1 MQEFLNSAV
10 KCRPLLLLLMFISM
24 GCKDDPGLYPIK
36 FSKTPD
42 YSWVFPDE
50 QVRTITISV
59 GRENW
64 EKIQADMEWRTARKF
79 GSTTPIPGV
88 TPPAGAPLDAVFGDP
103 VFVQVDV
110 TQGVNTWNK
119 VGFRLKGNASLNSSW
134 QSGIY
139 KLPFKLKFD
148 EWEDRY
154 PEVKNQRFYGFNE
167 LSFVPSFGDDSFLK
181 EKLLTQL
188 FRNNGVMA
196 CKVAYYKV
204 FIDFGQGPKHCGIY
218 HAIEIVEEHMVE
230 TQTGSKVGNVY
241 KPESAMQQ
249 FLTNQFE
256 KQNNRAVADY
266 TDVKQLITIL
276 NSPLR
281 VTDPTQWKKELE
293 AVFDVKQF
301 LRYLAV
307 NNTVGNWD
315 SYGVLTHNYF
325 LANTGGVLHWIPY
338 DLNLSFQ
345 LRGGFNNS
353 RFALSMDMKE
363 VTDQWPLIRYL
374 VNDPEYFA
382 YYKSAVMA
390 FIEKDF
396 NPTAMG
402 AYLQKHKAI
411 LQPYFTGTGVES
423 PPYSHLKNPQN
434 VEKAVAA
441 LEKYINE
448 RHQAALAF
456 LTK

>member
-1 MQEFLNSAV
+1 MQAFLKSAV
-10 KCRPLLLLLMFISM
+10 NGRLCLFLLVLITM
-24 GCKDDPGLYPIK
+24 GCKDDPSVYPVK

-42 YSWVFPDE
+42 YSWVFPEE
-50 QVRTITISV
+50 QVRTITINL
-59 GRENW
+59 GQENW
-64 EKIQADMEWRTARKF
+64 GKIQADMEWRTARKF
-79 GSTTPIPGV
+79 GSTTLIPGI
-88 TPPAGAPLDAVFGDP
+88 TPPAGAPLDAVYGDP
-103 VFVQVDV
+103 IFVQADV
-110 TQGVNTWNK
+110 KQGENTWNK
-119 VGFRLKGNASLNSSW
+119 VGFRLKGNASLSSTW

-154 PEVKNQRFYGFNE
+154 PDIKNQRFYGFNE
-167 LSFVPSFGDDSFLK
+167 LSFVPSFADDSFMK

-204 FIDFGQGPKHCGIY
+204 FINFGYGLNYCGIY
-218 HAIEIVEEHMVE
+218 QAIETVEEHMVE
-230 TQTGSKVGNVY
+230 AQTGRKVGNVY
-241 KPESAMQQ
+241 KPESTLQQ

-256 KQNNRAVADY
+256 KQNNQTAADY
-266 TDVKQLITIL
+266 TDVKQLITLL

-281 VTDPTQWKKELE
+281 VSDPVQWKKELE
-293 AVFDVKQF
+293 AVFEVKEF

-325 LANTGGVLHWIPY
+325 LANTDGVLHWIPY

-345 LRGGFNNS
+345 LRGGLNNS
-353 RFALSMDMKE
+353 RFALSMEMKE
-363 VTDQWPLIRYL
+363 VTNQWPLIRNL

-382 YYKSAVMA
+382 YYKAAVKA

-402 AYLQKHKAI
+402 AYIQKHKAI
-411 LQPYFTGTGVES
+411 LQPYFTGTGAES
-423 PPYSHLKNPQN
+423 PPYTHLKNPQN
-434 VEKAVAA
+434 FSKAVTA

-448 RHQAALAF
+448 RYQAALAF
-456 LTK
+456 